1 MRGRST
7 AGNTLLLC
15 ACLWACLI
23 ALVPVGTAEAQLLDH
38 FPIHS
43 FEIETLDRLFL
54 EIGEAP
60 PFYSRPFSNYV
71 FLRHLRYLETRS
83 AELSRNNRRILGTLL
98 KRLSEQENGGRF
110 LVPILESSL
119 RLQYQSEEI
128 SDTEEY
134 LYYRESLEETP
145 LLNLGFLAGEPYFLI
160 HTEMDIRRDFFSSY
174 RPGNYTNLLIGDVF
188 YQEFDFTFPTKGYLK
203 LGSPAVD
210 LIVGR
215 EQLKW
220 GPGYRGSL
228 VLSDSP
234 PYYDMLTVSYR
245 APAFAACFFYSTLE
259 SYLTDEEYA
268 VQLAK
273 QDEGAVNFSK
283 DSTGQYKFL
292 AGHRFE
298 LKIKK
303 KITFGM
309 SDLIVI
315 GGRVPEFN
323 EITPLMFMH
332 NVYGENY
339 SNVILGFDAAAV
351 PCRNLQLYAELAMD
365 DIRNVHEDDS
375 SPPTS
380 LAWLAGL
387 WLLRPLASG
396 NWNFRFEWARVD
408 PWTYNRWQPYLIFTS
423 RKKFLSTAMGKQILD
438 FPSGYFLGPDVQSLY
453 WRVDYDRG
461 EKLQAGLSYELRRKG
476 RVYLDVLD
484 PESVY
489 DNYVDETSP
498 APTGTAVIS
507 HIFTLAGR
515 YRWHPHIALSG
526 TLSLGYRMNRGH
538 VRGDDGAFFAFR
550 LNCTCSR

>member
-1 MRGRST
+1 MRGRR
-7 AGNTLLLC
+7 ANRYTLLFC
-15 ACLWACLI
+15 VCLFVFLPA
-23 ALVPVGTAEAQLLDH
+23 GMAEAQLLDH
-38 FPIHS
+38 FPIRS
-43 FEIETLDRLFL
+43 FETETLDRLFL

-71 FLRHLRYLETRS
+71 FLRHLRYLESRS
-83 AELSRNNRRILGTLL
+83 AELSQNNRKLL
-98 KRLSEQENGGRF
+98 HALLERLSAQEYRGSF
-110 LVPILESSL
+110 LLPILESSL
-119 RLQYQSEEI
+119 RLQYQTEEI
-128 SDTEEY
+128 SAVEEY
-134 LYYRESLEETP
+134 LYYRASLDETP
-145 LLNLGFLAGEPYFLI
+145 LLNPGFLAGVPYFLI

-174 RPGNYTNLLIGDVF
+174 RPGNYTNLPIGDVF

-203 LGSPAVD
+203 LGSAAVD
-210 LIVGR
+210 LTVGR
-215 EQLKW
+215 ERLKW
-220 GPGYRGSL
+220 GPGYRSSL

-259 SYLTDEEYA
+259 SYLTAEEYE

-298 LKIKK
+298 LKIKRNL
-303 KITFGM
+303 TLGM

-323 EITPLMFMH
+323 EITPLMFLH

-339 SNVILGFDAAAV
+339 SNVILGFDAAVV

-380 LAWLAGL
+380 MAWLAGL
-387 WLLRPLASG
+387 WLLRPLDSG
-396 NWNFRFEWARVD
+396 NFSFRFEWARVD

-423 RKKFLSTAMGKQILD
+423 RRKYLSTAMGKQILD
-438 FPSGYFLGPDVQSLY
+438 FPIGYFLGPDVQSFY
-453 WRVDYDRG
+453 WLVDWNSG
-461 EKLQAGLSYELRRKG
+461 KKLAAGLSYELRQKG
-476 RVYLDVLD
+476 RIYLDVLD
-484 PESVY
+484 PESIY
-489 DNYVDETSP
+489 DNYVTTISS
-498 APTGTAVIS
+498 APTGTVLIS
-507 HIFTLAGR
+507 HIITLSGR
-515 YRWHPHIALSG
+515 YSLNPHISLSG
-526 TLSLGYRMNRGH
+526 ASSLGYRLNRGH
-538 VRGDDGAFFAFR
+538 VRA
-550 LNCTCSR
+550 LSLPLS